1 MADTIKQNRAVVWVQ
16 ENGDGTSFIPYADR
30 EDGMAMTGK
39 SIPVKGLTPVYA
51 RDASGNPV
59 VIAINETAPGDLP
72 TATIQIYEKA
82 ALTVLENMVTRQC
95 PLNFQLRMVAC
106 GPLDNPFIWD
116 KIVAFSK
123 GQLTTYSPGDGPALE
138 FDGSNMTASGAISFE
153 KVLFLVR
160 TGLSGLTVG
169 SPATTEDGLS
179 IAGMPQEDCNEC
191 GTGYPGADKILFLGL
206 DGGAAA
212 PQLMVSDDGGSTW
225 TPTTT
230 DPFAVGETIDFVV
243 AKFVD
248 KDVIRV
254 IIATGTTDVAAKA
267 KISYA
272 DLVIGDLATVSAWTD
287 TTIDGGTNGDVITAM
302 LWARHDRLY
311 LATDANDIYIDEHQ
325 GEDGTQ
331 LASYSGSNQIDALAM
346 SQDGKTVF
354 AAGAAN
360 LILRESNRNGIFAVR
375 NGPSGGGAFT
385 ALAVAEDDTLFAGN
399 GQILYK
405 STDGAGQAGNWTE
418 LKDFGAGYTVTN
430 IKPLG
435 GLSNYLRV
443 VVTAAA
449 DGQVWESVNGGNSW
463 REITP
468 LTNGGYSDA
477 YFSEKDPNLAYVVGL
492 VSGGATLAQILQPTG

>member
-1 MADTIKQNRAVVWVQ
+1 MTDTIKQNRAVVWVQ

-116 KIVAFSK
+116 KIVAMSK
-123 GQLTTYSPGDGPALE
+123 GQLTTYNPGDGPGLE
-138 FDGSNMTASGAISFE
+138 FDGSNMTASGALSFE

-169 SPATTEDGLS
+169 AEVEDGLS

-191 GTGYPGADKILFLGL
+191 GTGYPGADKILFIGT
-206 DGGAAA
+206 DGNAAE
-212 PQLMVSDDGGSTW
+212 PHFMVSDDGGSTW
-225 TPTTT
+225 NAATT
-230 DPFAVGETIDFVV
+230 DPFAVAETIDFIE

-254 IIATGTTDVAAKA
+254 IIGTATTDAAAKP
-267 KISYA
+267 KIAYA
-272 DLVIGDLATVSAWTD
+272 DIVLGDLATVGAWVETL
-287 TTIDGGTNGDVITAM
+287 IAGGTNADVITAM

-311 LATDANDIYIDEHQ
+311 LATDANEIYIDEHQ
-325 GEDGTQ
+325 GEDGAQ
-331 LASYSGSNQIDALAM
+331 AASYAGSNQIDAFAM
-346 SQDGKTVF
+346 TQDANTIY
-354 AAGAAN
+354 AAGVAN
-360 LILRESNRNGIFAVR
+360 LILRELNRNGIFAVR
-375 NGPSGGGAFT
+375 NGPAGGVDFT
-385 ALAVAEDDTLFAGN
+385 ALAVADDGTLFAGN
-399 GQILYK
+399 DQYLYK
-405 STDGAGQAGNWTE
+405 STDGAAQAGNWTE
-418 LKDFGAGYTVTN
+418 LKDFGAGYTVVS
-430 IKPLG
+430 IKPIG
-435 GLSNYLRV
+435 GDSNYLRV
-443 VVTAAA
+443 VATAVA

-468 LTNGGYSDA
+468 LTNGGYSGA
-477 YFSEKDPNLAYVVGL
+477 YFSMIDPNLAYIVGL
-492 VSGGATLAQILQPTG
+492 ISGGATLAQILQPTG